1 MTDIPAIPATKVCT
15 NKDCEYLGQA
25 QTIENFIRQHRQCRA
40 CIYKKNRKR
49 WKERGYSPYS
59 NVSDDSDI
67 DYTDMYPLYERSF
80 GFRSWAVITSTE
92 YAKELT
98 PWQIADTMEGDKE
111 NLKK

>member
-15 NKDCEYLGQA
+15 NKDCEYLGQS
-25 QTIENFIRQHRQCRA
+25 QPIENFIHGQCRA

-49 WKERGYSPYS
+49 WKARRYSTYS
-59 NVSDDSDI
+59 NVSDDKDNDYSDLH
-67 DYTDMYPLYERSF
+67 PLDERAI

-98 PWQIADTMEGDKE
+98 ILNSPLDNEQ
-111 NLKK
+111 